1 MLVDWFTVAAQAL
14 NFLVLAWLLKRFLYR
29 PVLEAID
36 AREAAVARQLAEAEA
51 TAAQARSQRAEYEQ
65 KLAGLQHDAAAQLA
79 QAARAAEAER
89 TRLLEAERATAQA
102 RAQRQQQA
110 FTDAA
115 QRLQQAFAE
124 RVQREAFAATRRML
138 GELADADL
146 QEQMLRTFLARL
158 RALPEAERARLRGD
172 RPSQVRVRSGFA
184 LSGPQRQALADA
196 VSEVA
201 GGALPLRFE
210 TDPALLAGLELDAD
224 GWKFAWSLAQAT
236 ASLEAA
242 ARELLAGTAAPDG
255 VADAG

>member
-29 PVLEAID
+29 PVLDAID
-36 AREAAVARQLAEAEA
+36 AREAAVARQLAEADA
-51 TAAQARSQRAEYEQ
+51 TAAQARGQRAEYEQ
-65 KLAGLQHDAAAQLA
+65 KLAGLQHDAAARLA
-79 QAARAAEAER
+79 EAARAAEAER
-89 TRLLEAERATAQA
+89 TRLLEQERAEAQA
-102 RAQRQQQA
+102 RARRQQQA

-138 GELADADL
+138 DELAGADL

-158 RALPEAERARLRGD
+158 RDLPETERARLRAD
-172 RPSQVRVRSGFA
+172 RPAQVRVRSGFT
-184 LSGPQRQALADA
+184 LSEPQRQALADA
-196 VSEVA
+196 LGAMA

-210 TDPALLAGLELDAD
+210 TDPALLAGLELDAG
-224 GWKFAWSLAQAT
+224 GWKFAWSLAQAA

-242 ARELLAGTAAPDG
+242 ARELLAATATPAG